1 MQFFNEDSKI
11 FLINLNNDTSKIYN
25 IKLNNLNYLKIYNL

>member
-25 IKLNNLNYLKIYNL
+25 IKLNNLNYLNIYNL